1 MNTNEI
7 DKRIGDAWQSHYDGQ
22 QDSAVQQFSQIVAE
36 APNHVDANWGLGL
49 SYRKMGDKEKALKA
63 FEKVRDLVT
72 AQLDQLETDAEDYE
86 RCLML
91 QRMVKQQIEQISRFF

>member
-7 DKRIGDAWQSHYDGQ
+7 DKKIGDAWQSHYDGQ
-22 QDSAVQQFSQIVAE
+22 HDSAVKQFSQIVAE

-72 AQLDQLETDAEDYE
+72 AELEAGTEDYE
-86 RCLML
+86 RYLML
-91 QRMVKQQIEQISRFF
+91 QRMVKQQIEQMSDFF